1 LGAARA
7 QGAGKEVETKLDSMY
22 LLNCRACD
30 DVVKLVEKE
39 RSCECGR
46 SKGVSTPLLTAT
58 TGPARTLVISWEAYD
73 GITEGESRPFT
84 VLPRVQTRRQP

>member
-1 LGAARA
+1 MA
-7 QGAGKEVETKLDSMY
+7 VTKPTPSMF

-30 DVVKLVEKE
+30 DVVKLVDKE

-46 SKGVSTPLLTAT
+46 SKGVSTALLTAT

>member
-1 LGAARA
+1 MRMTNPA
-7 QGAGKEVETKLDSMY
+7 MY

-30 DVVKLVEKE
+30 DVVKLIEKE

-58 TGPARTLVISWEAYD
+58 TGPARTLVIAWEAYD

-84 VLPRVQTRRQP
+84 VLPRVQPRRQPL